1 MSDESSRRAFQD
13 VTRGGGAALPP
24 LPVGDY
30 LADLDRLIAAHD
42 YFKQDAVIPAIGRGT
57 ASRAIVQRLALEFYY
72 LGKWMTPEFA
82 LLVANAPDAYAFTI
96 EDSQH
101 YHHWAQNLA
110 DEAGYLRDPNHVQ
123 MKVAFCHQ
131 LGLTDDDIRAYR
143 PLPET
148 IAMTFTMLYYVR
160 RSYEEGL
167 AVFGYAGE
175 RVAAG
180 SGYARTLYQG
190 LRDHYGF
197 EVENFEVH
205 ATAEPDHGDKAA
217 DVFRLVAVTR
227 GVQDRCREA
236 IRNYLLVAETR
247 VRAMNRWVGA

>member
-1 MSDESSRRAFQD
+1 MSDPTRRSFKD
-13 VTRGGGAALPP
+13 VITQRDTPP
-24 LPVGDY
+24 PAPVDEY
-30 LADLDRLIAAHD
+30 LADLDRLIDAHNA
-42 YFKQDAVIPAIGRGT
+42 FRQDRVIPAIGAGT
-57 ASRAIVQRLALEFYY
+57 ASREVVQRLALEFYY

-82 LLVANAPDAYAFTI
+82 LLVANAPDAYAFTM
-96 EDSQH
+96 DASKH
-101 YHHWAQNLA
+101 YDHWAQNLA

-123 MKVAFCHQ
+123 MKVEFCRQ
-131 LGLTDDDIRAYR
+131 LGLTDADIRAYR

-148 IAMTFTMLYYVR
+148 IAMTFTMLYYIR

-180 SGYARTLYQG
+180 SGYARTLYHG
-190 LRDHYGF
+190 LKTHYGF
-197 EVENFEVH
+197 DVKNFAVH

-217 DVFRLVAVTR
+217 DVFRVVAITR
-227 GVQDRCREA
+227 SVQDRCREA

-247 VRAMNRWVGA
+247 VRAMNRWVE

>member
-1 MSDESSRRAFQD
+1 MSETRVATFRD
-13 VTRGGGAALPP
+13 VVSQREAQTALP
-24 LPVGDY
+24 VDQY
-30 LADLDRLIAAHD
+30 LAELDRLIASHNA
-42 YFKQDAVIPAIGRGT
+42 FEQDRVIPAIGKGT
-57 ASRAIVQRLALEFYY
+57 ASREVVQRLALEFYC

-82 LLVANAPDAYAFTI
+82 LLVANAPDAYAFTM
-96 EDSQH
+96 DASQH

-143 PLPET
+143 PLPGT
-148 IAMTFTMLYYVR
+148 IAMTFTMLYYIR

-180 SGYARTLYQG
+180 SGYAKTLYEG
-190 LRDHYGF
+190 LQRHYGLP
-197 EVENFEVH
+197 VKNFEVH
-205 ATAEPDHGDKAA
+205 AYAEPEHGDKAGRI
-217 DVFRLVAVTR
+217 FRLVATPR
-227 GVQDRCREA
+227 AVQDRCREA
-236 IRNYLLVAETR
+236 IRNYLLVAEAR
-247 VRAMNRWVGA
+247 VRAMNRWVE

>member
-1 MSDESSRRAFQD
+1 MSAG
-13 VTRGGGAALPP
+13 RGRFEEITGARDAAAPE
-24 LPVGDY
+24 PVDAY
-30 LADLDRLIAAHD
+30 LAGLDALIAAHNP
-42 YFKQDAVIPAIGRGT
+42 FVQDRVVPAIGAGR
-57 ASRAIVQRLALEFYY
+57 ASRETVRRVALEFYH

-82 LLVANAPDAYAFTI
+82 LLVANAPDAYAFTMA
-96 EDSQH
+96 DSRH
-101 YHHWAQNLA
+101 YRHWAQNLA

-123 MKVAFCHQ
+123 MKVEFCHQ

-148 IAMTFTMLYYVR
+148 VAMTFTMLYYVR

-180 SGYARTLYQG
+180 SGYARTLYEG
-190 LRDHYGF
+190 LRTHYGV
-197 EVENFEVH
+197 EVRNFEVH
-205 ATAEPDHGDKAA
+205 AYAEPDHGAKAA

-227 GVQDRCREA
+227 AVQDRCREA

-247 VRAMNRWVGA
+247 VRAMNAWVA